1 MPKEKAPWKCLTI
14 IMLYSVV
21 KANKKY
27 YLQILLEKCKY
38 AQEKMKIENHIDN
51 DLEKSESDDES
62 NDETESD
69 N

>member
-21 KANKKY
+21 KAKKKY
-27 YLQILLEKCKY
+27 YPQILLGKCKY

-51 DLEKSESDDES
+51 DLEKSESDGES

>member
-27 YLQILLEKCKY
+27 YPQILLEKCKY

-51 DLEKSESDDES
+51 DLEKSESDGES